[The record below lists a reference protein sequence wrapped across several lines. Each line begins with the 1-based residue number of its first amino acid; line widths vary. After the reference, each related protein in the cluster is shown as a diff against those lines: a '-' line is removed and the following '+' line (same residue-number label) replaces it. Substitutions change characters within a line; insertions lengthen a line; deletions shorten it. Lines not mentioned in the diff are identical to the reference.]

1 MRFDLTT
8 LKLFVAVFE
17 ERSMARA
24 AEREHITAPAI
35 SKRIS
40 ELETSLGVTLFER
53 LNTGSRPTPAG
64 EALANEARGIFHSL
78 ERMQGR
84 LSEYASGRRGSV
96 RIYSNPSGLV
106 ASLAD
111 DLRTF
116 LETRTDVSV
125 RVDEH
130 HSDDVVRG
138 VAAGDADIGIYA
150 HHIGAEDL
158 TIVPYRSV
166 QLVLVMR
173 EDHPLAGKTALA
185 FAEAVE
191 YDFVGLAEN
200 SAVGAL
206 VSSIAS
212 AQGLT
217 VRHRVEVTGFEALR
231 RMVQAGL
238 GIGVVPESSG
248 KAMRTGDLVS
258 VPLTDDWAHYRLNL
272 CTRGPETL
280 SMTARLMVEHLL
292 R

>member
-1 MRFDLTT
+1 M
-8 LKLFVAVFE
+8 
-17 ERSMARA
+17 
-24 AEREHITAPAI
+24 
-35 SKRIS
+35 
-40 ELETSLGVTLFER
+40 
-53 LNTGSRPTPAG
+53 
-64 EALANEARGIFHSL
+64 
-78 ERMQGR
+78 
-84 LSEYASGRRGSV
+84 
-96 RIYSNPSGLV
+96 
-106 ASLAD
+106 
-111 DLRTF
+111 
-116 LETRTDVSV
+116 SV

-173 EDHPLAGKTALA
+173 EDHPLADRTALA

-191 YDFVGLAEN
+191 HEFVGLAEN

-217 VRHRVEVTGFEALR
+217 LKQRVEVTGFEALR

-248 KAMRTGDLVS
+248 KAMRAGDLVS
-258 VPLTDDWAHYRLNL
+258 VPLTDDWAHYRLSL

-280 SMTARLMVEHLL
+280 SMAARLMVGHLL
-292 R
+292 RGTGV